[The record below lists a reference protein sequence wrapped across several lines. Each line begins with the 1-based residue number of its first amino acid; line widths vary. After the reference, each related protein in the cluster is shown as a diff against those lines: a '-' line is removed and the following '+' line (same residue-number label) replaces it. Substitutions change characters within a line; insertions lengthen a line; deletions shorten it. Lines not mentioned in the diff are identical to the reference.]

1 MAVMRPFRK
10 RLAIARRC
18 ALAATY
24 RLVGFKE
31 ANMATE
37 WIDISVPIYAG
48 MVRWPGDPPVEISQ
62 AMHLDRGDI
71 CTVSRLALGLH
82 TGTHVDAPS
91 HFLRGARGVDSLSL
105 EAMVGPARVIEIVET
120 PAIGEAD
127 LAGCG
132 IERGDRILLKTS
144 NSARCWSTDEF
155 VPDSAHLTLAG
166 AAYLA
171 GVGIRTV
178 GIDYLSIGHGDDGP
192 AVHRAL
198 LGAEILIVE
207 GLNLSAVEPGA
218 YDLVCLPLKI
228 RGGDG
233 APARAL
239 LKRRGDSAREGSAR
253 ASQSPGR
260 TDDTR

>member
-1 MAVMRPFRK
+1 MRPGIFV
-10 RLAIARRC
+10 ADYDYGDTE
-18 ALAATY
+18 AAE
-24 RLVGFKE
+24 LLKSQPDAKE

-48 MVRWPGDPPVEISQ
+48 MVHWPGDPPVEISRR
-62 AMHLDRGDI
+62 MHLDRGDI
-71 CTVSRLALGLH
+71 CTVSHLALGVH

-91 HFLRGARGVDSLSL
+91 HFLRGAKGVDSLSL
-105 EAMVGPARVIEIVET
+105 EAMVGPARVIETLET
-120 PAIGEAD
+120 AAIGEAE
-127 LAGCG
+127 LSGRE

-144 NSARCWSTDEF
+144 NSTRCWNNDAF
-155 VPDSAHLTLAG
+155 VPDFAHLTLDG

-171 GVGIRTV
+171 GVGVRTI
-178 GIDYLSIGHGDDGP
+178 GIDYLSIGHGDEGP

-198 LGAEILIVE
+198 LGAQILIIE
-207 GLNLSAVEPGA
+207 GLNLSDVEPGE

-239 LKRRGDSAREGSAR
+239 LRRRGDPA
-253 ASQSPGR
+253 P
-260 TDDTR
+260 D